1 MTIENILKKKL
12 VTNKDLYDCCLV
24 LLQEYLSSD
33 NEILFYSIKYIKY
46 DKFFCN
52 KVNKILKKKLD
63 DNTLFITVEYY
74 IYAYIYRKLLQFIY
88 LYEQDMYEQN
98 IHEDFWNKFV
108 NDTKNAFNKVGNDTK
123 NAFNKV
129 GNDAKNTFNKVGND
143 VKNTFNKVGDG
154 LKTAGNKI
162 VAVAKNT
169 VTGIKDTMVGYVN
182 KLDNSRKCLQSGNL
196 ECAFNNIKD
205 IATDAIPAINVID
218 KLAKGQKVTAEDM
231 IMLAISVAPM
241 PGGAVVGAAVGT
253 VGKMVVKSVGK
264 SVAKAVVQEI
274 IHNPKV
280 NSKVSDIINK
290 TMATNKNI
298 KPEELQKIVA
308 NHINQM
314 TLVEMKKEEKERA
327 EKERAEKERAER
339 ERAARERAERERA
352 ARKRAARRR

>member
-12 VTNKDLYDCCLV
+12 VTNKNLYDCCLV

-108 NDTKNAFNKVGNDTK
+108 NDTKNAFNKVGND
-123 NAFNKV
+123 A
-129 GNDAKNTFNKVGND
+129 
-143 VKNTFNKVGDG
+143 KNTFNKVGDG

-231 IMLAISVAPM
+231 IMLAISVAPV

-327 EKERAEKERAER
+327 EKERAERERAER
-339 ERAARERAERERA
+339 ERAARERAER
-352 ARKRAARRR
+352 KRAARRRR